1 MKYKGI
7 YRVKAHVDQATNDFP
22 RNMNGIIETDDLY
35 ILCAHNCQIYHY
47 GKSILVAYIPSIMK
61 GHNVLKELGTRLCGL
76 KFDKGFKDYDGLY
89 EALYK
94 EGTIKHIMENDEE
107 IEFRFHSKSID
118 LIAELLNAKTFGAGI
133 SPFSTR
139 NLPKAS
145 YTIPDEEIAA
155 YKKITSK
162 VRREDSL
169 AIKNIT
175 NDFIQNTIAKSN
187 VYRSKDIKKEIRK
200 LMLKNKDFIHYTGY
214 WDRYIDYLQNELQN
228 RGIICKE

>member
-1 MKYKGI
+1 
-7 YRVKAHVDQATNDFP
+7 
-22 RNMNGIIETDDLY
+22 MNGIIETDDLY
-35 ILCAHNCQIYHY
+35 IPCAHNCQIYHY

>member
-1 MKYKGI
+1 MKYKGK
-7 YRVKAHVDQATNDFP
+7 YRVKAHIDHSTNDFP
-22 RNMNGIIETDDLY
+22 RDIYGNIDTDDLY
-35 ILCAHNCQIYHY
+35 IQCAYGNQIYHY
-47 GKSILVAYIPSIMK
+47 GHSTLVAYIPSVGR
-61 GHNVLKELGTRLCGL
+61 GHNILKALATKLCGMN
-76 KFDKGFKDYDGLY
+76 FEKGYTDYETLY
-89 EALYK
+89 QSLEK
-94 EGTIKHIMENDEE
+94 EGTIKHIVENDEE
-107 IEFRFHSKSID
+107 IEFRFHSKNID
-118 LIAELLNAKTFGAGI
+118 MIAPYLKPVVGGVGI

-155 YKKITSK
+155 YKKITGK

-169 AIKNIT
+169 SIKNIT